1 MLVFN
6 NIWCLSSPKTKS
18 TASRIWF
25 FGKIQRNIIERHTL
39 HKSRSYQ
46 QFIRNSIEIPSRTCS
61 SHGRHSANVETF
73 SVSFGMKITTKSL
86 VEYRMC
92 AHVFGNSPSPTIATY
107 GLRKTVKI
115 SKESYGDDVTH
126 FVCNDFYVDDGLTS
140 LPTSDMAIDL
150 MKRTQS
156 ALKTMG
162 NLRLHK
168 IVSNSEEVMKAF
180 LTVRSS

>member
-1 MLVFN
+1 
-6 NIWCLSSPKTKS
+6 
-18 TASRIWF
+18 
-25 FGKIQRNIIERHTL
+25 
-39 HKSRSYQ
+39 
-46 QFIRNSIEIPSRTCS
+46 
-61 SHGRHSANVETF
+61 
-73 SVSFGMKITTKSL
+73 MKITTKSL
-86 VEYRMC
+86 IEYRMCRMC

-107 GLRKTVKI
+107 GLRITVKI

-156 ALKTMG
+156 ALQTMG

>member
-1 MLVFN
+1 
-6 NIWCLSSPKTKS
+6 
-18 TASRIWF
+18 
-25 FGKIQRNIIERHTL
+25 
-39 HKSRSYQ
+39 
-46 QFIRNSIEIPSRTCS
+46 
-61 SHGRHSANVETF
+61 
-73 SVSFGMKITTKSL
+73 
-86 VEYRMC
+86 MC

-126 FVCNDFYVDDGLTS
+126 FVCNDFYVDDGL
-140 LPTSDMAIDL
+140 PKSDMAIDL

-156 ALKTMG
+156 ALQTMG

-180 LTVRSS
+180 GPLDRPI